1 MHLAPA
7 DLSEEAHVLAAL
19 HAEAQRAGWSAV
31 EKARRCGDFIRR
43 FPRGPRG
50 RLLQAAGVPARTA
63 SLYVHVAEHWPEIQ
77 EQFAQRDALS
87 LRGLI
92 AGTRKTEPARMA
104 TVVYTAS
111 LDAVE
116 PAVLAT
122 VLWPFRGRE
131 ATVTIRLKAKRV
143 PPDPRQLTL
152 F

>member
-1 MHLAPA
+1 MHLAQVE
-7 DLSEEAHVLAAL
+7 LYEEAHVLAAL
-19 HAEAQRAGWSAV
+19 HVEAQRAGWSAV

-77 EQFAQRDALS
+77 AQFAQRDALS

-92 AGTRKTEPARMA
+92 AGTRKAEPVA
-104 TVVYTAS
+104 TAPMVYTVG

-122 VLWPFRGRE
+122 VLEPFRGRG
-131 ATVTIRLKAKRV
+131 ATVTVRLNAKRA
-143 PPDPRQLTL
+143 PDLRQLTL